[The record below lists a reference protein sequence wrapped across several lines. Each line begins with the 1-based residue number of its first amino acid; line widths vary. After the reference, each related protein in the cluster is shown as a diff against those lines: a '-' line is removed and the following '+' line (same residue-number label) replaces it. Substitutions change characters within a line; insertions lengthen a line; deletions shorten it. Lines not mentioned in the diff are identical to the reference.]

1 MRKKIAVLV
10 LALAFLCAASA
21 AWCQDAIYV
30 KMPVKGLQY
39 ESSRQEIFSY
49 EGDVHLYWIP
59 SMATGS
65 AAVWTVVGALE
76 VECIGL
82 FCCRGAT
89 FRGFS
94 MEKVTAASGDVVPL
108 EIEFWASCFGGD
120 PWFQGLMRVYA
131 TVPK

>member
-1 MRKKIAVLV
+1 MRKKMAFLV
-10 LALAFLCAASA
+10 VALAFLGAASA

-49 EGDVHLYWIP
+49 EGDVHLFWIP
-59 SMATGS
+59 STAVSS
-65 AAVWTVVGALE
+65 AVAWTVVGILD
-76 VECIGL
+76 VESSGL

-94 MEKVTAASGDVVPL
+94 IEKITATSGDVVPL
-108 EIEFWASCFGGD
+108 EIEFRASDFGGD
-120 PWFQGLMRVYA
+120 PWFQSRMRVYA